1 MKKTFPRRDNAR
13 RAPPAPQRLDRRT
26 VVIDRAR
33 HEIGGEARVVEA
45 VKIALVDLNAHRE
58 VEVSYALR
66 LEGFIG
72 AAFAKK
78 HEVVKALKDG
88 DLESFLRDLAPIPE
102 PAAPATPP
110 GADTARGGGPIEE
123 TLGDTMERL
132 VAESDAILAEDE
144 ATRTDA
150 VPPAA

>member
-1 MKKTFPRRDNAR
+1 MKKPFPKHGQDRRH
-13 RAPPAPQRLDRRT
+13 APPARFDRRT

-33 HEIGGEARVVEA
+33 HEIGGEPRVVEA

-78 HEVVKALKDG
+78 HEVVKALKEGNLD
-88 DLESFLRDLAPIPE
+88 SFLKDLAPIPE
-102 PAAPATPP
+102 ATPAALAATLS
-110 GADTARGGGPIEE
+110 EE
-123 TLGDTMERL
+123 SVGDVMERL
-132 VAESDAILAEDE
+132 VENEP
-144 ATRTDA
+144 TRTDVVSGA
-150 VPPAA
+150 T